1 MTKIKLP
8 DNNFVLC
15 IHFLFYCVMEINY
28 ELLMNSAKNAAQTS
42 YSPFSRFAVGAAV
55 LASSGKIYEGCNVE
69 NSSFGLTICA
79 ERCAIFKAVSEGEKE
94 IVAVAIYSPNA
105 DSCYPCGACRQVM
118 YEFQGDNE
126 EISVITENL
135 GQLEV
140 QKLSYFL
147 PCGFRI

>member
-1 MTKIKLP
+1 M
-8 DNNFVLC
+8 D
-15 IHFLFYCVMEINY
+15 INY
-28 ELLMNSAKNAAQTS
+28 EQLMNSAKNAAQNS